1 MIITKHFRSICLVG
15 LCCIAALICYM
26 ITQRVSLERRALLHT
41 EREILSLR
49 QNIRHL
55 QTEKD
60 TLARSGQIDRWNAE
74 AFALVS
80 PKINQFVSDDAQLAA
95 QDNTVENSNNQN
107 MPSSRNSEAGF
118 RQASFVVPSSRRN
131 EPLSAPASYKTV
143 QVKKVQYTH
152 SPSAAETTL
161 APPAA
166 ASGQGAIHVKNEN
179 SAMTKVSALSF
190 SNNHYSKI
198 QAVR

>member
-41 EREILSLR
+41 EREILNL
-49 QNIRHL
+49 QQTIRHL

-80 PKINQFVSDDAQLAA
+80 PKINQFVSDDTQLAA
-95 QDNTVENSNNQN
+95 QDSQVDNSNTDLS
-107 MPSSRNSEAGF
+107 PSHDSQSGF
-118 RQASFVVPSSRRN
+118 RQRV
-131 EPLSAPASYKTV
+131 
-143 QVKKVQYTH
+143 
-152 SPSAAETTL
+152 
-161 APPAA
+161 
-166 ASGQGAIHVKNEN
+166 
-179 SAMTKVSALSF
+179 M
-190 SNNHYSKI
+190 
-198 QAVR
+198 